1 MRRVLVSLLALA
13 MIFAAGCQ
21 KTPEASIVTGKSSDD
36 LIEKARADAGTG
48 ALAEKL
54 GAPETYQNS
63 VSSQDGKLT
72 VTIDAAVTVPEAEAV
87 PIIRVS
93 PAEITQ
99 AQADT
104 LMEKLPRST
113 LYSTDRQ
120 PTKDEIEAEL
130 LQARQELA
138 QGPAE
143 DDPLYQTEGLEVWQQ
158 SRQDHIDALEA
169 EYDQAPETAE
179 PRPISGVFAE
189 NAEGLSEIWGE
200 ADGGDGGHEELR
212 IVNGPF
218 GQALCYAFFSRNA
231 ADDGLSLLYA
241 PAQDME
247 DVFQVDI
254 SQIPDVTVPAERART
269 LCDGVARVLGIDGM
283 SCRSFR
289 KMYSQPQPG
298 VPERCCWELHYTRE
312 LGGVPI
318 TYTDDSWVAVTMTPG
333 GSYQAP
339 WPYESIVFYVN
350 DDGIVGMK
358 WLSPYE
364 IGDAVTAD
372 SALLSFGDVM
382 GVFEKMYIVD
392 NDGVEEDVTVN
403 DIRLGYAR
411 VLKQDETGVGL
422 LVPAWDFFGTVT
434 DADGAVFDDPDQS
447 LLTINAIDGTIVDRA
462 VGY

>member
-1 MRRVLVSLLALA
+1 MKRILVFLLALA
-13 MIFAAGCQ
+13 MVLAAGCQ
-21 KTPEASIVTGKSSDD
+21 RTPEASIVTGKSSDD
-36 LIEKARADAGTG
+36 LLEKASAETSGT
-48 ALAEKL
+48 LAERL
-54 GAPETYQNS
+54 DAPESYQGS
-63 VSSQDGKLT
+63 VSSADGKLN
-72 VTIDAAVTVPEAEAV
+72 VTIDATVTVPEADSA
-87 PIIRVS
+87 PIFQVT
-93 PAEITQ
+93 PGTITQ
-99 AQADT
+99 AQADA
-104 LMEKLPRST
+104 LMEKLPHST
-113 LYSTDRQ
+113 LYSTERQ

-130 LQARQELA
+130 LEAKQELA
-138 QGPAE
+138 QGPAG
-143 DDPLYQTEGLEVWQQ
+143 DDPLYQTEGLEVWRQ
-158 SRQDHIDALEA
+158 SRQDYIDALEA
-169 EYDQAPETAE
+169 EYDAAPETAE

-200 ADGGDGGHEELR
+200 ADGEDGSHEELR

-247 DVFQVDI
+247 DVFKVDI
-254 SQIPDVTVPAERART
+254 TQIPDVTVTAEQARS
-269 LCDGVARVLGIDGM
+269 LCDGVFRALDIDGM

-372 SALLSFGDVM
+372 SALLGFGDVM

-392 NDGVEEDVTVN
+392 NDGAEEDVIVS

-434 DADGAVFDDPDQS
+434 DAGGAVFDDPDRS
-447 LLTINAIDGTIVDRA
+447 LLTINAIDGSIIDRA
-462 VGY
+462 AGY